1 MNLNIMVKRRYLH
14 IEIYVA
20 GKADFPS
27 NRITKQY
34 NKGVVFLAE
43 YKVVEVTQFDAGV
56 IHDGSDVELSAHLSE
71 FCPAGWEIVSARM
84 MADNGIQRALVL
96 LSR

>member
-1 MNLNIMVKRRYLH
+1 M
-14 IEIYVA
+14 
-20 GKADFPS
+20 
-27 NRITKQY
+27 
-34 NKGVVFLAE
+34 AE

-56 IHDGSDVELSAHLSE
+56 IHEGSDMELSTFLSE

-84 MADNGIQRALVL
+84 MADNGIRRALVL

>member
-1 MNLNIMVKRRYLH
+1 M
-14 IEIYVA
+14 
-20 GKADFPS
+20 
-27 NRITKQY
+27 
-34 NKGVVFLAE
+34 AE
-43 YKVVEVTQFDAGV
+43 YKVVEVTQFDAGM
-56 IHDGSDVELSAHLSE
+56 IHDGSEKEWASFLSE